1 MVTPSQQSRLRF
13 FALCS
18 PASHGAGESP
28 TPIKG
33 EDVFNIC
40 CRFLFPLLETR
51 WTSRICNKTLAFIGA
66 KLVTSHSG
74 LAYLSL

>member
-1 MVTPSQQSRLRF
+1 MVTPSSQQSRLRF

-18 PASHGAGESP
+18 SASHGAAESP

-40 CRFLFPLLETR
+40 CRLLFPLLEMR
-51 WTSRICNKTLAFIGA
+51 WMSCNKTLAFIGA
-66 KLVTSHSG
+66 KLVTSRSG

>member
-1 MVTPSQQSRLRF
+1 MVTRSRQSRLRV

-18 PASHGAGESP
+18 AASRGAGESP
-28 TPIKG
+28 IPIKG

-40 CRFLFPLLETR
+40 CRFLFPLLEMR
-51 WTSRICNKTLAFIGA
+51 WKSRICNKTLALIGA

-74 LAYLSL
+74 PAFLSS

>member
-1 MVTPSQQSRLRF
+1 MVTRSHQSRLRI
-13 FALCS
+13 FALCF

-28 TPIKG
+28 IPIKG

-40 CRFLFPLLETR
+40 CRFLFPLLEMR
-51 WTSRICNKTLAFIGA
+51 WISRICNKTLAVIGA

-74 LAYLSL
+74 LAFLSF